1 MEWVVKKKS
10 AKLPELLEFRIPISI
25 LNVRDEDDNL
35 DQPNSSA
42 LNQSSVN
49 SEVSDPPGGHMTDG
63 SSSSNNVFYKK
74 TKLQILAETLEDE
87 PRSPS
92 SGKILFCI

>member
-1 MEWVVKKKS
+1 MKDKNTK
-10 AKLPELLEFRIPISI
+10 
-25 LNVRDEDDNL
+25 
-35 DQPNSSA
+35 
-42 LNQSSVN
+42 LNQSNVN
-49 SEVSDPPGGHMTDG
+49 SEVSDPQGGHMTDG
-63 SSSSNNVFYKK
+63 SSSNNVFYKK

>member
-1 MEWVVKKKS
+1 MKKKS

-63 SSSSNNVFYKK
+63 SSSNNVFYKK

-92 SGKILFCI
+92 SGKIL